1 MRLDVSLDHPGLK
14 LALAPL
20 LLPASGLYAAGLI
33 ADRWWS
39 SARRKK
45 LSVPTISVGNLT
57 VGGTGKTPVLLR
69 LASDLKVLGRKPFV
83 LTRGYAGSARQ
94 ARSGVVRSAAE
105 ATGFSD
111 EVRLM
116 ADVLP
121 GVAIAA
127 GADRAVGAQKIL
139 SSGPEDVALLDDGF
153 QHWALRRDL
162 DIVCID
168 ATDPWGGGFLLPMGR
183 LREPRSGLNRAGLVL
198 LTRCERIPVERA
210 EAIAAHAKALAPDA
224 TVLRTR
230 FLMRLVSPD
239 GRPAPTPKRAFA
251 LSAIGNP
258 RSFEAN
264 LAALGIHVVPVRY
277 GDHHAYTG
285 DEWADVTGR
294 ARTGTAPIITTAKD
308 WVKLR
313 ELVSGGDSPEIF
325 IAVQSLSF
333 DDDGAELWADG
344 LRRVVAQS

>member
-20 LLPASGLYAAGLI
+20 LLPASALYAVGLA
-33 ADRWWS
+33 ADRWMS
-39 SARRKK
+39 GARRKE
-45 LSVPTISVGNLT
+45 LPVPTISVGNLT

-69 LASDLKVLGRKPFV
+69 LASDLKALGRRPFV
-83 LTRGYAGSARQ
+83 LTRGYAGPGRRT
-94 ARSGVVRSAAE
+94 RSGVVRSAAD
-105 ATGFSD
+105 ASGFSD

-127 GADRAVGAQKIL
+127 GGDRVSGARQIL
-139 SSGPEDVALLDDGF
+139 SSGNENVALLDDGF
-153 QHWALRRDL
+153 QHWGLRRDL
-162 DIVCID
+162 DVVCVD

-183 LREPRSGLNRAGLVL
+183 LREPRSGLKRAGLVL

-210 EAIAAHAKALAPDA
+210 EAIAAHAQALAPDA

-230 FLMRLVSPD
+230 FLLRLVTPD
-239 GRPAPTPKRAFA
+239 GRPAPAPKRAFA
-251 LSAIGNP
+251 LSAVGNP

-264 LAALGIHVVPVRY
+264 LTALGIHVVPVRY

-285 DEWADVTGR
+285 DEWADIGSR
-294 ARTGTAPIITTAKD
+294 ARAGTAPIVTTAKD

-313 ELVSGGDSPEIF
+313 ALVSTGDPDVL

-333 DDDGAELWADG
+333 DDDGAEVWANR
-344 LRRVVAQS
+344 LRCALERT

>member
-1 MRLDVSLDHPGLK
+1 MRFDVSLDHPALK

-20 LLPASGLYAAGLI
+20 LLPASGLYAAGLA
-33 ADRWWS
+33 ADRWLS
-39 SARRKK
+39 SVRRKK
-45 LSVPTISVGNLT
+45 LSVPVISVGNLT

-69 LASDLKVLGRKPFV
+69 LVFDLKALGRKPFV
-83 LTRGYAGSARQ
+83 LTRGYAGPARP

-105 ATGFSD
+105 AAGFSD

-116 ADVLP
+116 ADVLA

-127 GADRAVGAQKIL
+127 GANRVSGAHNIL
-139 SSGPEDVALLDDGF
+139 SSGQEDVAILDDGF
-153 QHWALRRDL
+153 QHWRMRRDL
-162 DIVCID
+162 DIVCVD

-183 LREPRSGLNRAGLVL
+183 LREPRSGLKRAGMVL

-239 GRPAPTPKRAFA
+239 GRPAPVPRRGFA
-251 LSAIGNP
+251 VSAIGNP

-264 LAALGIHVVPVRY
+264 LEALGMHVVPVRY
-277 GDHHAYTG
+277 GDHHAYTA
-285 DEWADVTGR
+285 DEWADLVSR
-294 ARTGTAPIITTAKD
+294 ARAGTAPIITTAKD

-313 ELVSGGDSPEIF
+313 ELVPADGGADVL

-333 DDDGAELWADG
+333 DDDGANLWAEC
-344 LRRVVAQS
+344 LRRTLDRA